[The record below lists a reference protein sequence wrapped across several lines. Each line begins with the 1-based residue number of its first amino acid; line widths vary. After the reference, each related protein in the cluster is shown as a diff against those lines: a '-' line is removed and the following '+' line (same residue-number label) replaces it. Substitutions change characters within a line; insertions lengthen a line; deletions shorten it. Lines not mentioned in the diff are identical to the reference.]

1 MADLK
6 KDERQTKFV
15 GVRKRN
21 SKYSAEIWD
30 FRKKKRVWLGT
41 FNTPEEASF
50 VYLSMK
56 REIDEYKAKLFAKKI
71 PSQNPSSTLDSPSHV
86 QLSDKND
93 VSDGTSS
100 RSAAVLEEQDSEEN
114 EDSDETRSR
123 SAAPG
128 EKEQVSGENEV
139 SDGTRS
145 AAAMEGQVSGKK
157 EVSDETSSRSAA
169 AMEDQVSDK
178 NQVFDETRSHSAVA
192 VEGKDEVCGYQ
203 DDKLGFINGV
213 QVFDEYGILVGEFS
227 HIDDLS
233 IICQPEDCASIF

>member
-1 MADLK
+1 LK

-21 SKYSAEIWD
+21 SKYIAEIRD

-169 AMEDQVSDK
+169 A
-178 NQVFDETRSHSAVA
+178 